1 MDKMSIT
8 ASRLK
13 EALELR
19 GMRQVDL
26 AEKTGIGKSA
36 ISQYLSG
43 KVLPKQDKLY
53 LLARAL
59 QVSEDWLLGRTG
71 IPTNDVERGE
81 TMADEV
87 LERLQRIEK
96 KLDLVLEMCATSGV
110 NMERGWVLTERAYS
124 AESLLTDKQLE
135 FLELAKQHGL
145 PIVIDGDR
153 SKPTGKS
160 TVCEYLRDRGF
171 NAYEAWM
178 FEDGVKMPDS
188 GANSVYVAI
197 RLDKSF

>member
-1 MDKMSIT
+1 MMDKMSIT

-110 NMERGWVLTERAYS
+110 NTERGWVLTERCC
-124 AESLLTDKQLE
+124 KQLE
-135 FLELAKQHGL
+135 EDFGEGASG
-145 PIVIDGDR
+145 
-153 SKPTGKS
+153 S
-160 TVCEYLRDRGF
+160 LRDSF
-171 NAYEAWM
+171 
-178 FEDGVKMPDS
+178 
-188 GANSVYVAI
+188 
-197 RLDKSF
+197 RLYRKFLWTSL

>member
-19 GMRQVDL
+19 GMRQADL
-26 AEKTGIGKSA
+26 VRKTGIGKSA

-71 IPTNDVERGE
+71 IPTNDVEGGE
-81 TMADEV
+81 MMADEI

-96 KLDLVLEMCATSGV
+96 KLDLVLEICATSGV
-110 NMERGWVLTERAYS
+110 NMERGWVLTERCC
-124 AESLLTDKQLE
+124 KQLE
-135 FLELAKQHGL
+135 EDFGEGASGSLRGAFQYYRKFLWTSL
-145 PIVIDGDR
+145 
-153 SKPTGKS
+153 
-160 TVCEYLRDRGF
+160 
-171 NAYEAWM
+171 
-178 FEDGVKMPDS
+178 
-188 GANSVYVAI
+188 
-197 RLDKSF
+197 

>member
-19 GMRQVDL
+19 GMRQADL
-26 AEKTGIGKSA
+26 VRKTGIGKSA

-71 IPTNDVERGE
+71 IPTNDVEGGE
-81 TMADEV
+81 MMADKTDAEFNRIILENV
-87 LERLQRIEK
+87 LPEIGRAFS
-96 KLDLVLEMCATSGV
+96 VLASRASGCSLAYNSGV
-110 NMERGWVLTERAYS
+110 DGL
-124 AESLLTDKQLE
+124 
-135 FLELAKQHGL
+135 LELKAVKTKQI
-145 PIVIDGDR
+145 IVSYVD
-153 SKPTGKS
+153 TQ
-160 TVCEYLRDRGF
+160 V
-171 NAYEAWM
+171 EALLNIYRY
-178 FEDGVKMPDS
+178 S
-188 GANSVYVAI
+188 
-197 RLDKSF
+197 

>member
-53 LLARAL
+53 SLAQAL
-59 QVSEDWLLGRTG
+59 RVSEDWLLGRTG
-71 IPTNDVERGE
+71 IPTNDVEGGG
-81 TMADEV
+81 MADEV

-110 NMERGWVLTERAYS
+110 NTERGWVLTERCC
-124 AESLLTDKQLE
+124 KQLE
-135 FLELAKQHGL
+135 EDFGEGASG
-145 PIVIDGDR
+145 
-153 SKPTGKS
+153 S
-160 TVCEYLRDRGF
+160 LRDSF
-171 NAYEAWM
+171 
-178 FEDGVKMPDS
+178 
-188 GANSVYVAI
+188 
-197 RLDKSF
+197 RLYRKFLWTSL